1 MQRIPHDTNGFWL
14 KEFKYIKP
22 SQYVKKHYLDNA
34 SFIVYSI
41 NIRIDENDQLQISMP
56 GPVPQDGIIDL
67 YFGQQFSPHRNL
79 DLYTKFYFDYDL
91 SINRAG
97 LFNTFSEAES
107 EAGSVKVFHLDGDNL
122 NSFYSRYGY
131 GTVPRTTGNIYLDPD
146 FFELYFGYARI
157 QNFKPEYESI
167 DKYEAISSQIFANL
181 DDSCFKWIKLVDGYY
196 EDLSEDDLKSSALI
210 VDYKARV
217 NVNKLKQWI
226 LDNFSDTLVE
236 LIGKVSTRTIDFSF
250 MFYPPSAT
258 GMQLEDVPSIISPSG
273 IIKTKLLNTVEF
285 EIKKSLVNNSQKV
298 FEIYFLDNETGDPV
312 YGDSSLNSPEQF
324 SLLTTRGTF
333 DLKKMTPENS
343 VFEDLSEL
351 DFPSTR
357 FTVKYSLKED
367 VVKFLAN
374 HLNYTILIKVTDL
387 TSERRQ

>member
-1 MQRIPHDTNGFWL
+1 M
-14 KEFKYIKP
+14 
-22 SQYVKKHYLDNA
+22 
-34 SFIVYSI
+34 
-41 NIRIDENDQLQISMP
+41 
-56 GPVPQDGIIDL
+56 
-67 YFGQQFSPHRNL
+67 
-79 DLYTKFYFDYDL
+79 
-91 SINRAG
+91 
-97 LFNTFSEAES
+97 
-107 EAGSVKVFHLDGDNL
+107 
-122 NSFYSRYGY
+122 
-131 GTVPRTTGNIYLDPD
+131 
-146 FFELYFGYARI
+146 
-157 QNFKPEYESI
+157 
-167 DKYEAISSQIFANL
+167 
-181 DDSCFKWIKLVDGYY
+181 
-196 EDLSEDDLKSSALI
+196 
-210 VDYKARV
+210 

-298 FEIYFLDNETGDPV
+298 FEIYFLDNETGDPI

-324 SLLTTRGTF
+324 SLLTPRGTF
-333 DLKKMTPENS
+333 DLKKMTPENG